1 MEDLV
6 EEGAVRARPKV
17 LVLDPIHAEAVDRM
31 RADFDVVVHLQPPP
45 DVLLGLVSDVD
56 VVVLRSG
63 ARLPAEVFEHA
74 RSLKL
79 VARAGSGVDNIDLDA
94 ARRAGVQ
101 VFNVPGGSAGAV
113 AELAIGLTLSVMR
126 RISLAD
132 RQVRADVWN
141 KAALEGDELAG
152 KTLGVVGFG
161 NIGSRIA
168 RIASGF
174 SPRILATAEHHSE
187 SRRIELADRGVEL
200 VGLPRLLEESDV
212 VCVVVPLTARTRA
225 MIGMAELKAMKP
237 GAYLVNISR
246 GGVVDETAL
255 LAALRDGVIRG
266 AALDVHVS
274 EGATSPLAELDNVVL
289 TPHIGAM
296 SADAQR
302 AIGHTV
308 VESVVL
314 ALSGGVVPNRV
325 C

>member
-1 MEDLV
+1 VEDS
-6 EEGAVRARPKV
+6 AVRARPKV

-31 RADFDVVVHLQPPP
+31 RAGFDVVVHLQPPP
-45 DVLLGLVSDVD
+45 DVLLDLVSDVD

-63 ARLPAEVFEHA
+63 ARLPAEVFERA

-113 AELAIGLTLSVMR
+113 AELAIGLMLSVMR

-174 SPRILATAEHHSE
+174 SPRILATAEHLSE
-187 SRRIELADRGVEL
+187 SRRIELADRGVDL
-200 VGLPRLLEESDV
+200 VALPRLLEESDV
-212 VCVVVPLTARTRA
+212 VCVVVPLTGRTRS
-225 MIGMAELKAMKP
+225 MIGTAELKAMKP

-255 LAALRDGVIRG
+255 LTALRDGVIRG

-274 EGATSPLAELDNVVL
+274 EGTTSPLAELDNVVL

-302 AIGHTV
+302 AIGHV
-308 VESVVL
+308 VVDSVVL
-314 ALSGGVVPNRV
+314 ALAGGAVPNRV